1 MDTLTF
7 VLNQSEVPR
16 SFLITD
22 NVPEQGR
29 SGGGLFLESGELA
42 GVCIGHTEMRDG
54 RRMGVFASRESI
66 QVLLEG
72 HNLKA
77 AVLRSESARAHRR
90 ASLPGSPQHE
100 EEEADRQE
108 PEDRQTAWSGIEEK
122 DQRQEQAEHK
132 AGQEHQPR
140 AAGVRESAFGRAGA
154 REFQRRRQLSRRS
167 AGCRQAESRPLPCR
181 AVAPGDLAAGTF
193 AHRKG
198 NAPGRPSYQRGHRA
212 RPGSTGTDR

>member
-154 REFQRRRQLSRRS
+154 REFQRAPAVEPSLGWVPSSGVAAAALPRS
-167 AGCRQAESRPLPCR
+167 
-181 AVAPGDLAAGTF
+181 
-193 AHRKG
+193 
-198 NAPGRPSYQRGHRA
+198 
-212 RPGSTGTDR
+212 STGRSGGRNVRPQEGQRTWPSQLPAGASSSTRQYGHG